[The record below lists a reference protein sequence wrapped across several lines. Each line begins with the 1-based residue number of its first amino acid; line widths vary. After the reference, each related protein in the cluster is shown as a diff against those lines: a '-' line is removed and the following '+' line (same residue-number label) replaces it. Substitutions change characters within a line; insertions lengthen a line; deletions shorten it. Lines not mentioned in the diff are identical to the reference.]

1 MIKIN
6 DSISYK
12 NPKVLEELYWKERLS
27 LNQIAQKF
35 GVAKGT
41 IKYTMEKFKIPL
53 RSISESIEKFV
64 IPKETLVN
72 LYLKEKMT
80 TAQIAEKLNVSRTTI
95 ENKLREYCIPI
106 RSRSERMTKFPKKSF
121 SGDLQEKAY
130 MMSLRSGDINAYK
143 HSSCIRIQ
151 TSSTHPAQIQMV
163 RDTFE
168 KYSHIGICFHS
179 TRFGESRTVYSDL
192 NESFNFLV
200 EKTHEI
206 PGWIMNNKKYFL
218 SFLAGYMD
226 CEGNWEIAKSNENDV
241 RFMFRIRTYD
251 KTILEQIKIQLEEL
265 GFATSFY
272 LDKKK
277 GDNSTISGNL
287 KNNFYGVR
295 IYSKLDIIRIVNS
308 LLPLSR
314 HSEKIRKMKFILE
327 NKDRKWNE
335 IKEPLF
341 DLRNGIKDSRFNSAE

>member
-168 KYSHIGICFHS
+168 KI
-179 TRFGESRTVYSDL
+179 
-192 NESFNFLV
+192 
-200 EKTHEI
+200 
-206 PGWIMNNKKYFL
+206 
-218 SFLAGYMD
+218 
-226 CEGNWEIAKSNENDV
+226 
-241 RFMFRIRTYD
+241 
-251 KTILEQIKIQLEEL
+251 
-265 GFATSFY
+265 FAYWNLFSFY
-272 LDKKK
+272 Q
-277 GDNSTISGNL
+277 I
-287 KNNFYGVR
+287 
-295 IYSKLDIIRIVNS
+295 
-308 LLPLSR
+308 
-314 HSEKIRKMKFILE
+314 
-327 NKDRKWNE
+327 W
-335 IKEPLF
+335 
-341 DLRNGIKDSRFNSAE
+341 